1 MVAFSGHAYVLA
13 DVDPGELAA
22 LGADG
27 YGGASKPDVLRAIA
41 GADLEIGSLDVVLVT
56 TGGTGERL
64 EQRRD
69 LDHARVQRATHHR
82 RDVEVYGD
90 DVGVVILGRAWST
103 GGSCPSSCSTRPP
116 AAVVRAAG

>member
-27 YGGASKPDVLRAIA
+27 YGGASGPDDVPRAIA
-41 GADLEIGSLDVVLVT
+41 GADLEIGSLDVVLSRPAGPASDSSSAATST
-56 TGGTGERL
+56 TTHVRSGP
-64 EQRRD
+64 
-69 LDHARVQRATHHR
+69 HHR

-90 DVGVVILGRAWST
+90 DVGVVILGRGLVDRRELSVECST
-103 GGSCPSSCSTRPP
+103 GLRRPW
-116 AAVVRAAG
+116 